1 MSVVWSGMCQIFVL
15 AMVKNSHQILV
26 KFFFWYGLVSD
37 FFFCEK
43 FSSDSR
49 QVFFVLMKFLSV
61 FQVKN
66 TRVNTCTRVKNPRT
80 RTQFFWGGTRTRA
93 KLNTHTRIR
102 AK

>member
-26 KFFFWYGLVSD
+26 KFFFGMVLCQIF

-49 QVFFVLMKFLSV
+49 QVFFVLMKFFPVLYVTAFST
-61 FQVKN
+61 N
-66 TRVNTCTRVKNPRT
+66 TSYLM
-80 RTQFFWGGTRTRA
+80 QI
-93 KLNTHTRIR
+93 HTGNQIR
-102 AK
+102 CNRSQHKYS